1 MKNVFLLL
9 IVLLTISCTSKSKY
23 EKLIGEH
30 VQTDKHGTW
39 TDVQFKIVTI
49 EELPAIKVSDS
60 IEILRKNFDA
70 QKAELLKKY
79 ESDLNRWNENLQR
92 EKNARFKLPSIIT
105 SYTRYA
111 EEAQLLL
118 DSLKNT
124 EFKNIYEGM
133 SSDKVLLL
141 PVKCRYSYT
150 LPVNNPRQERTDIF
164 YFTADKSKIIKS
176 HQIKE

>member
-79 ESDLNRWNENLQR
+79 ESDLNRWN
-92 EKNARFKLPSIIT
+92 
-105 SYTRYA
+105 
-111 EEAQLLL
+111 
-118 DSLKNT
+118 
-124 EFKNIYEGM
+124 IYEGM